1 MKLEAHQIILA
12 PHITEK
18 TMRLVQEGKYTFW
31 VHPKANK
38 PMIKK
43 AVEEIFGVK
52 VLWVNTMNLKGKVK
66 RRGPWWTYT
75 GTRKKA
81 IVQLAPGQRIDII
94 EGR

>member
-1 MKLEAHQIILA
+1 MKLDARQIILA

-18 TMRLVQEGKYTFW
+18 TLRLMEEGKYTFW

-52 VLWVNTMNLKGKVK
+52 VLWVNTMNMKGKWK
-66 RRGPWWTYT
+66 RRGLNWHYT

-81 IVQLAPGQRIDII
+81 IVQLAPGHRIDIM